1 MKSIAHELTVL
12 VDKSKPF
19 RSLLVKAEVGGSV
32 ELQYEL
38 DGERITAQT
47 FTATGHYE
55 LVILRSGYLVPNNT
69 LFSLV

>member
-1 MKSIAHELTVL
+1 MI
-12 VDKSKPF
+12 
-19 RSLLVKAEVGGSV
+19 KAEVGGSV

-55 LVILRSGYLVPNNT
+55 LVILRSGYLVPNNA